1 MTRRSYKT
9 QKQQKEQSPFRTAEG
24 CLYNYRRNLS
34 QIETLRQ
41 ELKLLESSSAVKIQN
56 YQMRFSGGD
65 PSCPVEVRV
74 EKIDDM
80 EGHIAFLERWTLP
93 ITRLIADLGSAYVLQ
108 GSENAEMLKLLQV
121 RYLGGNSWPKTVEEL
136 DIPETTVRRR
146 RHLLVKKAMEY
157 LCL

>member
-1 MTRRSYKT
+1 MTKRSRKA
-9 QKQQKEQSPFRTAEG
+9 QNEQKEQSPFRAAEG

-41 ELKLLESSSAVKIQN
+41 KLKLVESTSAVKIQN

-65 PSCPVEVRV
+65 LSCPVEERV
-74 EKIDDM
+74 EKIDDI
-80 EGHIAFLERWTLP
+80 EGRIALLERWTLP
-93 ITRLIADLGSAYVLQ
+93 ITRLITDLGSAYVLQ
-108 GSENAEMLKLLQV
+108 GSENAEMLKLLQI
-121 RYLGGNSWPKTVEEL
+121 RYLGDNSWQKTAEEL
-136 DIPETTVRRR
+136 DIPETTIRRR